1 MARIKVRGWA
11 TMVVAVVA
19 IGLLAPAAGV
29 SAAKPHRPQAVTQRT
44 VKPQRIEAGL
54 AAKARERGSVRVI
67 VNFRKGFTASAVAS
81 PSSRREYK
89 SGVRTMSNRI
99 AGITTSTGGQVVRR
113 FTYLPSMA
121 VYATPRTLAALKAS
135 PYVKSVAADTLS
147 KPTLNESVPIVQG
160 DTMAA
165 AGWGGTNQIVAVLDT
180 GVQRDHPFLAGK
192 AVDEACFA
200 TGYASSQPPP
210 GPVGDCPNGAQTQV
224 GTGAAAP
231 CAYSPTSCLHGTH
244 VAGIAVGK
252 RLTTAGPGGVPI
264 QGVARYA
271 SLLPI
276 QVFSNVNSSP
286 GSWASDQ
293 AAGLEWLY
301 TQRNAYGTKRIAAA
315 NLSIGSTAV
324 TGTNC
329 DAVPNYAPIKAAA
342 ELLRTAGIA
351 TIYAA
356 GNGYFVNAMSYP
368 ACLTAVISVASSTN
382 DDHISTFSNISSL
395 TSIIA
400 PGTDIYSSVPGSTYQ
415 ELQGTSMAAPHVAG
429 AWAEIKSRFPKA
441 SVNVVLKALQTTG
454 KSVTDASASRTSGE
468 SYIPGW
474 DWTYTTKKRIK
485 ILSAGNWLGATVTA
499 LKRSVT
505 SVKSGRTVTLT
516 VTETSARV
524 VGQKPTGKVQFKVG
538 GTLKS
543 TKTINSVTGKAT
555 YVATIS
561 GPKGKQV
568 TVQAFYLGAGPFVK
582 SQSTALKV
590 TIK

>member
-1 MARIKVRGWA
+1 MARMRVRGWA
-11 TMVVAVVA
+11 TIVVAVVA

-192 AVDEACFA
+192 TVDEACFA
-200 TGYASSQPPP
+200 TGYASPQPPP

-286 GSWASDQ
+286 GAWTSDQ

-329 DAVPNYAPIKAAA
+329 DAEPSYAPVKAAA

-356 GNGYFVNAMSYP
+356 GNAGKLGAMSYP
-368 ACLTAVISVASSTN
+368 ACLSAVISVASSTKTN
-382 DDHISTFSNISSL
+382 TISDFSNISSF

-400 PGTDIYSSVPGSTYQ
+400 PGTDIYSSVPGGIYSV
-415 ELQGTSMAAPHVAG
+415 LQGTSMAAPHVAG
-429 AWAEIKSRFPKA
+429 AWAELKSRFPKA
-441 SVNVVLKALQTTG
+441 SVNVVLQALQATG
-454 KSVTDASASRTSGE
+454 LSIKDER
-468 SYIPGW
+468 YPG
-474 DWTYTTKKRIK
+474 YTFTRITKKRIK

-505 SVKSGRTVTLT
+505 SVKSGQTVTLT

-543 TKTINSVTGKAT
+543 TKTIDPVTGKAT